1 MSNLEIC
8 ILAII
13 IIIIFYCVIT
23 NIRQIKQNTR
33 FLFTTCKKGICYE
46 EMQKCYSV
54 NGYTYSDASAD
65 KKIERKTFKCV
76 LEPEDKYKLLKLE
89 NIFVPSMMD
98 GTFCDVLH
106 TTYYDYSDFSVLKN
120 RVHNLNMPLTK
131 CIRIRRYHFQPGI
144 YFEVKYTGG
153 TKIRALIDDDYNLVE
168 PDKLDDEY
176 KETITD
182 ILYKIKTQK
191 VKPIFSNTYKRMSF
205 VYKRD
210 PTMRMTID
218 TNIEFFH
225 NNIYDVMDKDILE
238 IKIPTSVS
246 LGAAKQYINEINDL
260 AGINLKYT
268 QFSKFEYYYYKVIM
282 NQEY

>member
-8 ILAII
+8 IFAII

-46 EMQKCYSV
+46 DTQKCYSV
-54 NGYTYSDASAD
+54 NGYTYSDTSAD

-76 LEPEDKYKLLKLE
+76 LDPEDKYKLLKLE

-98 GTFCDVLH
+98 GTFCDLLH

-131 CIRIRRYHFQPGI
+131 CIRIRRYNFQPGI

-153 TKIRALIDDDYNLVE
+153 TKIRALIDENYNLVE

-182 ILYKIKTQK
+182 ILHKIKTQK
-191 VKPIFSNTYKRMSF
+191 VNPIFSNTYKRMSF

-246 LGAAKQYINEINDL
+246 LGAAKQYIDEINKL
-260 AGINLKYT
+260 CGVNLKYT

>member
-1 MSNLEIC
+1 
-8 ILAII
+8 
-13 IIIIFYCVIT
+13 
-23 NIRQIKQNTR
+23 
-33 FLFTTCKKGICYE
+33 
-46 EMQKCYSV
+46 
-54 NGYTYSDASAD
+54 
-65 KKIERKTFKCV
+65 
-76 LEPEDKYKLLKLE
+76 
-89 NIFVPSMMD
+89 
-98 GTFCDVLH
+98 
-106 TTYYDYSDFSVLKN
+106 
-120 RVHNLNMPLTK
+120 MPLTK

-182 ILYKIKTQK
+182 ILHKIKIQK